1 MSETVEQLEPCP
13 CGAEP
18 SLVFASGGYD
28 CEFIVKCRACGRTGE
43 GVPATIVEVLAFGDW
58 FFEGHKQQAA
68 EAWNESIAAGLL
80 VDDSA
85 AWCELGPVAFG
96 RGDATRTEITL
107 EDMG

>member
-1 MSETVEQLEPCP
+1 MSEAAEHLKPCP

-18 SLVFASGGYD
+18 SLAFVSGGYD

-58 FFEGHKQQAA
+58 IFESHKRQAA
-68 EAWNESIAAGLL
+68 EAWNESVAAGLL

-85 AWCELGPVAFG
+85 AWCEPGPVAFA
-96 RGDATRTEITL
+96 RGDATMMEITL
-107 EDMG
+107 EDV